1 MRINTWLRSS
11 PRFTRS
17 GISWIG
23 DNMEHS
29 VIIAGF
35 GGQGVI
41 LAGKILAQAGM
52 DQGLEVTWLP
62 SYGPEMRGGTAN
74 CTVVLSEE
82 LVGSPIVDA
91 PTALIAM
98 NLPSLD
104 KFEPIVA
111 KDGTIVVNRSLVE
124 RAVGREDVRVA
135 SVPLNELA
143 AKLGSARAINMVA
156 LGAYIKATGVVPL
169 EAMNAAMTKM
179 LTMDGKGKFV
189 SMNEQALKE
198 GYNAV

>member
-1 MRINTWLRSS
+1 
-11 PRFTRS
+11 
-17 GISWIG
+17 
-23 DNMEHS
+23 MEHS

-41 LAGKILAQAGM
+41 LAGKILAYAGM
-52 DQGLEVTWLP
+52 EQGLEVTWLP

-74 CTVVLSEE
+74 CTVVLSEDP
-82 LVGSPIVDA
+82 VGSPIVDE
-91 PTALIAM
+91 PTALVAM

-111 KDGTIVVNRSLVE
+111 KGGTIIVNRSLVE
-124 RAVGREDVRVA
+124 RAVAREDVKVT
-135 SVPLNELA
+135 SVPLNAVA

-156 LGAYIKATGVVPL
+156 LGAYIKATGVTPL
-169 EAMNAAMTKM
+169 QTVKAAMTKM
-179 LTMDGKGKFV
+179 LTKDGKGKFV
-189 SMNEQALKE
+189 PMNEQALEE